1 MNESTM
7 LPTSIR
13 VETPGELTL
22 RVVGV
27 LLLIAAGFI
36 EIVGLASNDPP
47 PVGSLVFLI
56 LGGVF
61 MIYGRLSQMTRL
73 LAEQRSNEET
83 SSREL
88 DLHSHAHANLRRP
101 A

>member
-1 MNESTM
+1 MNESTHS
-7 LPTSIR
+7 PAFIR
-13 VETPGELTL
+13 IETTGELTL
-22 RVVGV
+22 RITGV

-56 LGGVF
+56 LGGFF
-61 MIYGRLSQMTRL
+61 MIYGRLTQIARV
-73 LAEQRSNEET
+73 LAEQRQIENVNSNDRSMQRT
-83 SSREL
+83 IR
-88 DLHSHAHANLRRP
+88 DLHRLP

>member
-1 MNESTM
+1 MNGSTQ
-7 LPTSIR
+7 LPVGVR
-13 VETPGELTL
+13 VETAGELVM
-22 RVVGV
+22 RIVGV

-61 MIYGRLSQMTRL
+61 MIYGRLSQIARL
-73 LAEQRSNEET
+73 LAEQRRAEVASLSDHGPE
-83 SSREL
+83 RAIHA
-88 DLHSHAHANLRRP
+88 LHRLP

>member
-1 MNESTM
+1 MNEPLKSLAAT
-7 LPTSIR
+7 R

-22 RVVGV
+22 RIAGV

-36 EIVGLASNDPP
+36 EIVGLASDDPP

-61 MIYGRLSQMTRL
+61 MIYGRLSQIARL
-73 LAEQRSNEET
+73 LAER
-83 SSREL
+83 
-88 DLHSHAHANLRRP
+88 
-101 A
+101 

>member
-1 MNESTM
+1 MNESTKS
-7 LPTSIR
+7 PASNC

-61 MIYGRLSQMTRL
+61 MIYGRLSQIARL
-73 LAEQRSNEET
+73 LAKQQSAEGAGYSGLA
-83 SSREL
+83 S
-88 DLHSHAHANLRRP
+88 HSPPHANLRRP

>member
-1 MNESTM
+1 MNALTES
-7 LPTSIR
+7 PISSRI
-13 VETPGELTL
+13 ETPGELVL

-61 MIYGRLSQMTRL
+61 MIYGRLSQIARL
-73 LAEQRSNEET
+73 LAEQRRAEGVNISD
-83 SSREL
+83 RAPQRP
-88 DLHSHAHANLRRP
+88 AHALHRLP

>member
-1 MNESTM
+1 MNESLKPLAST
-7 LPTSIR
+7 R

-22 RVVGV
+22 RIVGV

-36 EIVGLASNDPP
+36 EIVGLASDDPP

-61 MIYGRLSQMTRL
+61 MIYGRLSQIARL
-73 LAEQRSNEET
+73 LAER
-83 SSREL
+83 
-88 DLHSHAHANLRRP
+88 
-101 A
+101 

>member
-1 MNESTM
+1 VNEPLKS
-7 LPTSIR
+7 LAAVR

-22 RVVGV
+22 RIAGV

-36 EIVGLASNDPP
+36 EIVGLASDDPP

-61 MIYGRLSQMTRL
+61 MIYGRLSQIARL
-73 LAEQRSNEET
+73 LAER
-83 SSREL
+83 
-88 DLHSHAHANLRRP
+88 
-101 A
+101 

>member
-1 MNESTM
+1 MNEPLKSLAAT
-7 LPTSIR
+7 R

-22 RVVGV
+22 RIVGV

-36 EIVGLASNDPP
+36 EIVGLASDDPP

-61 MIYGRLSQMTRL
+61 MIYGRLSQIARL
-73 LAEQRSNEET
+73 LAER
-83 SSREL
+83 
-88 DLHSHAHANLRRP
+88 
-101 A
+101 

>member
-1 MNESTM
+1 MNESTQ
-7 LPTSIR
+7 SSVAVR
-13 VETPGELTL
+13 VETTGELVM
-22 RVVGV
+22 RMVGV

-61 MIYGRLSQMTRL
+61 MIYGRLSQIARL
-73 LAEQRSNEET
+73 LAEQRMAEEAKL
-83 SSREL
+83 SSRGQERAIHA
-88 DLHSHAHANLRRP
+88 LHRLP